1 MKKILIWDINFVLK
15 PQGGPSGYLY
25 NIKNEVEKLS
35 KNRNIYFLRDLITQN
50 EQIPFSKEKKIG
62 HIKSFLIHQKWII
75 FIYNLCMVYKVYSKP
90 VHNINIDL
98 NQYDVI
104 HFHQV
109 DDIVNAK
116 LLLESYNGK
125 IFLTTHSPESFA
137 SEYLYY
143 LFGNKCF
150 VMRKHLKKYLLKKE
164 IEAYSM
170 ADKVLFPTKYSIEP
184 YLKETVIRDL
194 FNKIESK
201 FVFCPT
207 CIIDIHNEE
216 YEKSYWNIK
225 YGIPMDAFVVLYI
238 GRHNEVKGYDYL
250 LNIGLKMLSTYP
262 NVYFVIAGRDGE
274 IKALDHPRWIELGW
288 VNNSSELLHQADVF
302 VLPNRETYFDIVALE
317 VLRAGTPLIAT
328 RTGGNKYL
336 EELSNLDKSKLQ
348 FVEYGN
354 VDECVNIV
362 DELISQ
368 KKIDNLSEMRL
379 LSRSMFDKHFKISNY
394 ILNYQ
399 KVIDSVF

>member
-125 IFLTTHSPESFA
+125 IFLTTHS
-137 SEYLYY
+137 L
-143 LFGNKCF
+143 
-150 VMRKHLKKYLLKKE
+150 
-164 IEAYSM
+164 
-170 ADKVLFPTKYSIEP
+170 KVLLLSI
-184 YLKETVIRDL
+184 
-194 FNKIESK
+194 
-201 FVFCPT
+201 
-207 CIIDIHNEE
+207 CII
-216 YEKSYWNIK
+216 
-225 YGIPMDAFVVLYI
+225 FL
-238 GRHNEVKGYDYL
+238 
-250 LNIGLKMLSTYP
+250 
-262 NVYFVIAGRDGE
+262 VIS
-274 IKALDHPRWIELGW
+274 AL
-288 VNNSSELLHQADVF
+288 
-302 VLPNRETYFDIVALE
+302 
-317 VLRAGTPLIAT
+317 
-328 RTGGNKYL
+328 
-336 EELSNLDKSKLQ
+336 
-348 FVEYGN
+348 
-354 VDECVNIV
+354 
-362 DELISQ
+362 
-368 KKIDNLSEMRL
+368 
-379 LSRSMFDKHFKISNY
+379 
-394 ILNYQ
+394 
-399 KVIDSVF
+399 